1 MTNREKKLSNM
12 IANYNRE
19 YNNFIE
25 LIEYYYSDNFDID
38 SGDLIMLMDDIGES
52 YNYMKL
58 YEKCISYYYRN
69 WC

>member
-1 MTNREKKLSNM
+1 MNTREKKLSNM

-25 LIEYYYSDNFDID
+25 LIEYYYSDKFDID
-38 SGDLIMLMDDIGES
+38 SGDLILLMEDIKES
-52 YNYMKL
+52 YDCMKL
-58 YEKCISYYYRN
+58 YEKCISFYYRN